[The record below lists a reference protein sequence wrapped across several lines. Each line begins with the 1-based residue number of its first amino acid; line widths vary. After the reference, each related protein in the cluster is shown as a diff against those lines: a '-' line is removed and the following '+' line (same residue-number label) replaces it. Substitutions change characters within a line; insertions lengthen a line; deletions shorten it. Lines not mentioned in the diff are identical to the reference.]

1 MLAADYLSSL
11 KCVRT
16 YTFAILILFEK
27 PLHKILLAS
36 LSTSRHL
43 NETCKLYDTLALIF
57 NSLVTYKSL
66 PPAISCHYSSS
77 CLIHTLLIWSAR
89 STTVIEV
96 SQTPP
101 IAVLIHQLK
110 MESISY
116 SPLCWLRI
124 LLVSYNGFQL
134 YRTGGC
140 KGNVVN
146 TAFCHSSY
154 SGHFFLFLGISIEN
168 CYLQ

>member
-1 MLAADYLSSL
+1 L
-11 KCVRT
+11 V
-16 YTFAILILFEK
+16 EK
-27 PLHKILLAS
+27 PLHKILLPS

-66 PPAISCHYSSS
+66 PPLYPAIILIFSY
-77 CLIHTLLIWSAR
+77 LIHTLLIWSAR

-96 SQTPP
+96 SQTRP

-116 SPLCWLRI
+116 SPLCWLRT
-124 LLVSYNGFQL
+124 F
-134 YRTGGC
+134 TG
-140 KGNVVN
+140 V
-146 TAFCHSSY
+146 
-154 SGHFFLFLGISIEN
+154 L
-168 CYLQ
+168 